1 MTKPKVQINRPTEQT
16 LAAARDI
23 EQTWNVLPP
32 ELRQLIC
39 LFSALL
45 NSSHNPL
52 CHG

>member
-1 MTKPKVQINRPTEQT
+1 MSKPTVQINHPTGQT

-32 ELRQLIC
+32 ELRKLIC
-39 LFSALL
+39 LFSDLL